1 MAENKNTRKP
11 FGTIKVRI
19 KLPSNDTERNIVGGV
34 SADIENLNKDIS
46 AGLLSIVTGNVKDIG
61 ALGKL
66 KDKLSSNITIYDYIE
81 DISSLTQKISN
92 SLSIIESNLSEKGIL
107 GDIREILLDSYIN
120 NQKTGSINDIRLIL
134 DTSNAGNISEVLSSI
149 QNFISDSKDINNIEG
164 INYLEELFI
173 RLNSLTKDDGII
185 STAIEN
191 TNKIPSLSKSA
202 NKNIHSLSA
211 LFNALNSIISINP
224 DELNNNIERLSD
236 IFKEI
241 EKVLIEISNI
251 DINDKVIFI
260 KEELEEIR
268 NLYSVDVANTAEI
281 INKHQQSLDIIKNGT
296 DKAVDVATSAKN
308 IDVDDI
314 KESNQNAAEIIR
326 AISSL
331 GLVMIIGGLIM
342 SVYEPLMR
350 SSIEFGFT
358 LAIFLTELMVPI
370 AILSATQRYLG
381 VIKNIDEL
389 ANFVAVCTF
398 VMTIAALFFLI
409 PGMVVN
415 ALAFGKVFARFLL
428 NIFIP
433 ITLMSIFMRGDAFE
447 YADKMAKVIIVCT
460 FIMMIGALFMLSNT
474 LPKNSLLFGKHLGI
488 FMTYVLAPI
497 LAFGIFGIFVGKILE
512 NFASVVITCTL
523 VMMIGAIFISAGG
536 GKYIFNALKFGIA
549 LAVFMALIFQPFKTF
564 TILGAVLAAATM
576 KFFTKLVISCTIVMI
591 IGALFMER
599 KHLWKNSLLF
609 GVLLFT
615 FVSLILLPLHLFLKN
630 KPIRLFAVLHAITV
644 FIITSVSLFLIGAIL
659 IQKHWDYVASGL
671 LFGVVLFAYI
681 NLILL
686 PFRFFRNTLIQAFPS
701 LIQLSV
707 FIVATGLCIAL
718 GAYIFDRYGE
728 SAIFGAAL
736 IAGFVFTIVAAIKWL
751 IGGDGVKGLRI
762 NSVKNAFIL
771 MMAIAAVIAVISLS
785 IYLVAISGANI
796 ETMITLGSIIA
807 LTAGMVYLVS
817 MIVKS
822 GLTAPKVKNAISILG
837 AVTISIL
844 LLTVAIWIVKK
855 SEADMETVGIIGAM
869 CAIMTGMFALVML
882 ISKINPKYAKESKE
896 ILIILSGVLLAISLA
911 IDIVKKSEA
920 DMETVGIIGAMC
932 AIMTGMFALVMLIL
946 KIDTKSS
953 EEAGIIL
960 SILAGVLLAISVSLS
975 IVKKSGADWE
985 TMGIIG
991 VMCAIVSAMI
1001 LLVTLI
1007 AKIDP
1012 LAITVGSVALTM
1024 ASLLLISLSIS
1035 LAIVKKSGAD
1045 LETVAIIGVM
1055 SLIVTG
1061 IIGIAM
1067 IVGMF
1072 AMNPITLAMLS
1083 AGLIVMGLVSAL
1095 LTALSVTILIA
1106 AKAALEI
1113 SKVEN
1118 PLNVGTKIK
1127 DIFDAFLNNI
1137 PTFGPIEFIKKSIA
1151 IRRIS
1156 SLAMPMART
1165 IMAIGRAI
1173 SDVANLKVA
1182 ISWDKDGN
1190 PTNYRQLHDKD
1201 FDLVANNVGKIL
1213 TSMSDAFVLTWE
1225 GGAYIN
1231 GRNSKGLK
1239 EIANNRDGALW
1250 KTLSFSMKVGDVI
1263 SSISEGLQAFAKLM
1277 VPIAWNDNGKPIK
1290 FRQMNQ
1296 SDFDS
1301 AKKNIAEIIIAM
1313 ADAIQSV
1320 YTDHSSL
1327 FDESLE
1333 VISNGFFTGTKME
1346 AQPSPFVKV
1355 LKGSVLLGEV
1365 ISGIATGIQSF
1376 ANLMIPIDWNESGKP
1391 IKFRRMRNNEI
1402 TEAKE
1407 NIQNILV
1414 ALGNAVADVYNIN
1427 PELFDE
1433 VSYCTKDGWFKDE
1446 YALKQSKFMLVLSA
1460 SKVLSEVICGI
1471 ASGIKD
1477 FALMQIADA
1486 WNDKGVAIH
1495 YTKLQKA
1502 DFEIS
1507 AQNIKRILTILAV
1520 GIKDAYDSLSPE
1532 LKDPEKFKTI
1542 TDSFIPMG
1550 GLVSSLAKG
1559 VKEMANLQFDKYD
1572 SNGKI
1577 IGKINLTNED
1587 FNKVGRN
1594 IATLLLA
1601 LSNGIKD
1608 AWIIYKSSGI
1618 SEENLKIIIDSLVPV
1633 GDLVSNLA
1641 TSIITYSKAEFKDE
1655 RGNKIKI
1662 DETVL
1667 RNVGTNISGMVES
1680 LISGIINIYKG
1691 REKFFDNSS
1700 KDSIINI
1707 TAGINEVSD
1716 LTNELVGTIKKY
1728 SEINPSNIKSS
1739 LKNIDILLNGTET
1752 NKGILNVL
1760 IDSYNGYK
1768 EEPLTK
1774 VSSLISY
1781 ITNIVSTIFDTLV
1794 PVIIDN
1800 KDNLAKLVSIKQI
1813 SSVDNGF
1820 YGVFADIYW
1829 ILDSINKFEKTVLA
1843 DDNFNTFKI
1852 NSLLSIKNKV
1862 NTFTNIVSS
1871 LIEAS
1876 SGNLQNSKVF
1886 EQISKSISDVNNEI
1900 SKIDINKQSSFNKE
1914 IDNLDKFVKVVDRID
1929 TSKATRLTS
1938 LMEAMANLAD
1948 KIGGFDKLAE
1958 VLDGDFVDVLTKL
1971 EKSVEEAKETI
1982 AASEKIN
1989 ARRQKQFSDNI
2000 AKLKEV
2006 MKSNITVGVGDLDSD
2021 GNIKVK
2027 NEK

>member
-882 ISKINPKYAKESKE
+882 I
-896 ILIILSGVLLAISLA
+896 
-911 IDIVKKSEA
+911 
-920 DMETVGIIGAMC
+920 
-932 AIMTGMFALVMLIL
+932 L

-1346 AQPSPFVKV
+1346 AQPSSFVKV